1 MKARCQKCGEMV
13 AVNGLG
19 RKPLAIPVTIVC
31 DTLKACSSV
40 NAAAEKLNC
49 SRAYIYKVLKAN
61 GLSLGD
67 VREGIKPLREVKI
80 KKGVNNFSYD

>member
-1 MKARCQKCGEMV
+1 MKTQCPKCGEPIV
-13 AVNGLG
+13 LNRLG

-40 NAAAEKLNC
+40 DAAAEKLNC

-61 GLSLGD
+61 NLTL
-67 VREGIKPLREVKI
+67 KEVLKR
-80 KKGVNNFSYD
+80 